1 MSKPDNENENANAK
15 SPEQLEA
22 EAALLQRV
30 EPEEETGQQQQTEH
44 EAITPEQSLAALF
57 KVASMALGI
66 AGLKNT
72 AAVWSER
79 NCEALAQASIPV
91 LQKHAWG
98 QKVINF
104 LMTGAGVEE
113 MALFAVAAPMAF
125 ATIQAYQVDSA
136 PKPQEEKEVTQD
148 AQPANAE

>member
-1 MSKPDNENENANAK
+1 MSNPDTENSEK
-15 SPEQLEA
+15 SPEQLKA
-22 EAALLQRV
+22 EAALLDRV
-30 EPEEETGQQQQTEH
+30 STDNETGDQQQPEH
-44 EAITPEQSLAALF
+44 EPITPEQSLAALF

-91 LQKHAWG
+91 LNKHAWG

-136 PKPQEEKEVTQD
+136 PKKPDEKEVKKD
-148 AQPANAE
+148 AEPANAE